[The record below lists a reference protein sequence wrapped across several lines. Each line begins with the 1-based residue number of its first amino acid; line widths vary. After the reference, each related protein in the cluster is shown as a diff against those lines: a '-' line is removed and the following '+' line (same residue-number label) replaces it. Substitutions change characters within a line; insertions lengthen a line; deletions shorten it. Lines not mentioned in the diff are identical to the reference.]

1 MDILNSLHKWHT
13 YQSERFPVIKYSII
27 VAAFSGSGL
36 ALSVMTTAPGTTFP
50 FKVFPVAFLVTLAFF
65 FQLRVSD
72 EIKDHKSD
80 LIHYPNRPVPR
91 GLISLQE
98 LKLAALLIAVMQIAL
113 VLILGPAHLLPLFA
127 CWTYLYLMH
136 HEFFASKWLSCHPLI
151 YTFLHMLVLLCVDV
165 FITSCH
171 WLSNH
176 LVPSPTLLTFYATS
190 FFLGLVLEIGRKVKS
205 PVEDFNGSN
214 SYTNILGI
222 NTAVTVFYIAVLAC
236 SFFAFLTVFQSS
248 DLLTFVS
255 FIFPSF
261 AMCFLTGV
269 FFLAH
274 KDKKSA
280 SRLETASSLF
290 VLCTYLAIGLVPFL
304 IQNMGS

>member
-1 MDILNSLHKWHT
+1 MEILKKWHT
-13 YQSERFPVIKYSII
+13 YQSERFPVLKYSLI

-36 ALSVMTTAPGTTFP
+36 ALSVMTTAPGALFP
-50 FKVFPVAFLVTLAFF
+50 FKVFPVAFLVTLFFF

-80 LIHYPNRPVPR
+80 LIHYPGRPVPR
-91 GLISLQE
+91 GLITLHE
-98 LKLAALLIAVMQIAL
+98 LKSAGSVLALAQVAL
-113 VLILGPAHLLPLFA
+113 VLLLGPAHLVPLIA
-127 CWTYLYLMH
+127 CWTYLFLMH
-136 HEFFASKWLSCHPLI
+136 HEFFVKEWLSRHPLI

-205 PVEDFNGSN
+205 PAEDFKGSN
-214 SYTNILGI
+214 SYTNLLGAK
-222 NTAVTVFYIAVLAC
+222 TAITVFFTAVLAC
-236 SFFAFLTVFQSS
+236 SAFAFLTVSQSS
-248 DLLTFVS
+248 DILNFVS

-261 AMCFLTGV
+261 ALCFLTGV

-274 KDKKSA
+274 QDKNSA
-280 SRLETASSLF
+280 SRIETASALF
-290 VLCTYLAIGLVPFL
+290 VLCTYLSLGLVPFL
-304 IQNMGS
+304 VQSMGS